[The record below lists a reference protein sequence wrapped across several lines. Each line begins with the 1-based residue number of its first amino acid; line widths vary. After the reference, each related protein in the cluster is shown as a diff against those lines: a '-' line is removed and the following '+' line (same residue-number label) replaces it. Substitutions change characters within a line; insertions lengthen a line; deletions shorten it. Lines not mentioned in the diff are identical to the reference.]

1 MESRSTVL
9 TVAAVVATGVLAYAV
24 YFDYKRRNDP
34 DFRKKLKKEK
44 KRVNKSL
51 AASQQAEAAA
61 SAVSPAMLRE
71 ALEAL
76 RSEPPVPLED
86 RENYFMA
93 QVSMGEQL
101 ATQGPTF
108 HLPAAIA
115 FFRALR
121 IYPAP
126 AELIGIYE
134 KTVPAPVFKLVL
146 EMTNMDTRRPSHR
159 TSQLFTSCPLILDR
173 WMDGRNAGGYRLH
186 VKKTPILI
194 IYTLILPA
202 LRYLL
207 FRFAFIHLLQ
217 HVLIHTSPPFARTIV
232 SFQQVVARVT
242 GYYDVFP
249 PKSMNVS
256 VVDQQTSTAMKGPRK
271 VLVVNRD
278 FAAGETIYKEHPI
291 VAVLDSDL
299 QIAGTHC
306 THCFRVIEPGLSI
319 TDENVSKI
327 MPSAY
332 CSKSCLVASK
342 TRGHALLFTDESPLP
357 KELLAGPMPDMLDSA
372 GRQAAQQKFYDYLK
386 SSNRNL
392 PLVAARFIARQIVAE
407 TNRLASL
414 ASGIGAKPSPST
426 PGSGSEENDYVNAED
441 GDYQLADHL
450 ERWRFMDVVPPEG
463 EMSLITDLLKQTLP
477 GLDQFTTEERYA
489 ILSGKMAY
497 NAFGVCFNGGR
508 DDRPAPEVRPEEVE
522 KTRTPYGTSRQIGS
536 AVYTVSSYLTHSC
549 DPSARVSFSSGT
561 TELHLVA
568 NRDLKK
574 GDVVTIAF
582 VDVNQ
587 HPDESVAECKRRRR
601 VELARGWKF
610 ACGCDRCEAE
620 AREFP
625 ASQPQAEGAGAPSDP
640 EEVVGDQSKV
650 ESSMENFEANPPAPI
665 SLNVVHDV
673 E

>member
-146 EMTNMDTRRPSHR
+146 EMTNMD
-159 TSQLFTSCPLILDR
+159 
-173 WMDGRNAGGYRLH
+173 
-186 VKKTPILI
+186 
-194 IYTLILPA
+194 
-202 LRYLL
+202 
-207 FRFAFIHLLQ
+207 
-217 HVLIHTSPPFARTIV
+217 
-232 SFQQVVARVT
+232 VVARVT

-625 ASQPQAEGAGAPSDP
+625 ASQPQAEGAGAPDP